1 MNKEDTRKMFF
12 VLGKE
17 HCLDV
22 IINVYENDWQTA
34 SEVARDLN
42 IHIATAVKYLSEL
55 YELGLLNRRAK
66 RSKTREALEY
76 QLKNSRVDI
85 GFDITSLIGKSPPP
99 DNKPMV
105 LFSVLFTMLL
115 KSRKVV
121 GQSVDVFVN
130 GRFEKLKNSE
140 KDMVMD
146 SLMFEGDLEDAKTF
160 FLKKLNGLSLTDK
173 RCEDVVYALTEL
185 IKVVVEH
192 YESRLGHHSTESLI
206 DVSMKK
212 VIDTLGGDVILDS
225 SVLSTLP
232 YDYFGKWRK

>member
-1 MNKEDTRKMFF
+1 MNKEDTRKMLF

-34 SEVARDLN
+34 SEVARDLD

-55 YELGLLNRRAK
+55 YELGFLNRRVK
-66 RSKTREALEY
+66 RSKTREAFEY
-76 QLKNSRVDI
+76 QLKNSSLDI
-85 GFDITSLIGKSPPP
+85 GFDITSLIGKKLTP

-146 SLMFEGDLEDAKTF
+146 SLMFEGDLEDAKNY
-160 FLKKLNGLSLTDK
+160 FLKKLNGL
-173 RCEDVVYALTEL
+173 ALTE
-185 IKVVVEH
+185 K
-192 YESRLGHHSTESLI
+192 R
-206 DVSMKK
+206 
-212 VIDTLGGDVILDS
+212 
-225 SVLSTLP
+225 
-232 YDYFGKWRK
+232 